1 MISQVG
7 NYKVLITES
16 IKKKMLSDN
25 NLLDQ
30 KQVDKAITQ
39 LFNINQAY
47 FNEEILVFN
56 ISGEEAREALIE
68 LLQHYVSGSRGLLI
82 KDNENSKIYWL
93 KIWING
99 NLFMRLTKLSD
110 YVEIKID
117 FDEIEKIVGEVDRFE
132 IYFKNGSKLS
142 CDTSIR
148 IS

>member
-1 MISQVG
+1 M
-7 NYKVLITES
+7 
-16 IKKKMLSDN
+16 
-25 NLLDQ
+25 
-30 KQVDKAITQ
+30 
-39 LFNINQAY
+39 
-47 FNEEILVFN
+47 
-56 ISGEEAREALIE
+56 
-68 LLQHYVSGSRGLLI
+68 
-82 KDNENSKIYWL
+82 

>member
-82 KDNENSKIYWL
+82 KDNENS
-93 KIWING
+93 
-99 NLFMRLTKLSD
+99 
-110 YVEIKID
+110 
-117 FDEIEKIVGEVDRFE
+117 
-132 IYFKNGSKLS
+132 
-142 CDTSIR
+142 
-148 IS
+148 